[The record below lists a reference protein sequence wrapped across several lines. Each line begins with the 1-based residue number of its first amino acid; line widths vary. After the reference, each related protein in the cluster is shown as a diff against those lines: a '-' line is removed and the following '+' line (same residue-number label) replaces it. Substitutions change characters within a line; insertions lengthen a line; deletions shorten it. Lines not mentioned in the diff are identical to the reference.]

1 MKSKSLF
8 TYLFAVFAICTS
20 IHADAV
26 SCGDV
31 ITSNTTL
38 TADLYCNSGYTA
50 LEIAADN
57 ITLDLNGHTLSGT
70 RDLVG
75 ISVYGKNKVQIKGNG
90 GGLKGFWAGI
100 NSNESNQLRVNGTT
114 FYDLD
119 AGVIISA
126 GSEGLV
132 ENNDFIYMG
141 GQGVFI
147 ANFIAGKQANNN
159 TVTNNE
165 FYQSNTG
172 IYICGDDSDKNILT
186 KNLIWL
192 SQDRGIHLVRSDHNI
207 LQDNEVIE
215 SGETAIRLD
224 DSARNQIKSNS
235 LKKGR
240 VGLEIL
246 AGSSGA
252 CLETGLQRSFKNVYQ
267 GNHTFEFETAVIMG
281 TGVTSNSVYSN
292 LLNGNKLYDNNT
304 GIFFNTDTYLNN
316 ATSNAYT
323 GTITPVVDL
332 GVRNSY

>member
-1 MKSKSLF
+1 MKTKQLLIQLF
-8 TYLFAVFAICTS
+8 TACAIFNS
-20 IHADAV
+20 IQANAL
-26 SCGDV
+26 SCGEV
-31 ITSNTTL
+31 VTTNTTL
-38 TADLYCNSGYTA
+38 TADLFCNSGYTA
-50 LEIAADN
+50 LEIGDDN
-57 ITLDLNGHTLSGT
+57 ITLDLNGYTLSGT

-75 ISVYGKNKVQIKGNG
+75 ISVYGKNKVKIKGNG

-100 NSNESNQLRVNGTT
+100 NSSESNQLQVNGTT

-126 GSEGLV
+126 GSEGLIA
-132 ENNDFIYMG
+132 NNDFIYIN

-165 FYQSNTG
+165 FYQSSTG
-172 IYICGDDSDKNILT
+172 IYVCGDHSDKNTLT

-192 SQDRGIHLVRSDHNI
+192 SQDRGIHLVRSDNNV
-207 LQDNEVIE
+207 LQDNDVIE

-252 CLETGLQRSFKNVYQ
+252 CLESGLQRSFKNVYQ

-292 LLNGNKLYDNNT
+292 LLNDNKLYDNNT

-316 ATSNAYT
+316 ANSNAYT

-332 GVRNSY
+332 GVSNSY